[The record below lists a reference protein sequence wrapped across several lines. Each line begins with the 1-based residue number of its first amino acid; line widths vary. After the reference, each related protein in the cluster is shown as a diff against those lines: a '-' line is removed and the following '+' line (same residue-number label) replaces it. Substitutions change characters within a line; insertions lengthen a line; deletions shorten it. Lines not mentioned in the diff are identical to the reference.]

1 MYNRRIIFEEKTGRK
16 DNEMERVQGFPLP
29 LGVNEIE
36 GRTNFA
42 AAVPEGADCR
52 LLLYKAGETVPEI
65 TYEMPEDQAVGMVRF
80 LSLDQWCPKEYEYN
94 YEIDGEVTVDP
105 YAKGIVGREEFNGMK
120 PLGGHDVRAKV
131 KIPAYD
137 WEGDRQLFIPWN
149 DVAAYSLHVRG
160 FTKDSYSKVRHKGT
174 FSGIVEKIPYLS
186 ELGINQIQC
195 MPVYDFLE
203 SKQYVNYW
211 GYGPGYYFAPKAAY
225 AAGEDPSTE
234 LKDMVKACH
243 RAGIEVVLDFPF
255 CDDVKMLMALE
266 CLRYYMWEY
275 HIDGFILDPSKV
287 RIEDIKADPILKK
300 IKIMQKRTDFQD
312 VMRRF
317 LKGDEGMVEGVIW
330 WMRKHSKEDGVF
342 NYMTSHNGF
351 TLNDVVS
358 YDGKHNELNGENNH
372 DGPEYNFSWNCGA
385 EGPSRKK
392 AVIALRERQMKNAFL
407 LLLLAQGTPSILA
420 GDEFANSQKGNN
432 NVYCQDNETG
442 WINWRKL
449 SRETELFCFVKE
461 LLAFRKSHP
470 ILHPESELLGID
482 RMCCGTPDVSYHGEN
497 AWRVPTEIASRQLG
511 IYYCGEFAGDDDCFI
526 AYNMHWI
533 PHTFALPALKKGKTW
548 HKVLTTDSGILEEPE
563 PVKGKKKVEVDER
576 TIVVFIGK

>member
-1 MYNRRIIFEEKTGRK
+1 
-16 DNEMERVQGFPLP
+16 MERVQGSPLP

-42 AAVPEGADCR
+42 IAVPEGEKCS
-52 LLLYKAGETVPEI
+52 LLLYKAGEKVPEI
-65 TYEMPEDQAVGMVRF
+65 TYEMPEDQAVGTVRF
-80 LSLDQWCPKEYEYN
+80 LSLDHWCPEDYEYN
-94 YEIDGEVTVDP
+94 YEIGGEVTVDP
-105 YAKGIVGREEFNGMK
+105 YVKGITGREEFNCTK
-120 PLGGHDVRAKV
+120 PSDSHEVRGRV
-131 KIPAYD
+131 KLPSYD
-137 WEGDRQLFIPWN
+137 WEGDMPLQIPYHE
-149 DVAAYSLHVRG
+149 VAAYSLHIRG
-160 FTKDSYSKVRHKGT
+160 FTKDSYSKIRHKGT
-174 FSGIVEKIPYLS
+174 FRGVTEKLSYLT

-203 SKQYVNYW
+203 NTQYVNYW

-225 AAGEDPSTE
+225 AAGADPSLE

-255 CDDVKMLMALE
+255 YDDVPTLMALE

-287 RIEDIKADPILKK
+287 RVEDIKADPVLKK
-300 IKIMQKRTDFQD
+300 TKIMQKRTDFQN

-317 LKGDEGMVEGVIW
+317 LKGDEGMVDGVIW
-330 WMRKHSKEDGVF
+330 WMRKNSKEDGIF
-342 NYMTSHNGF
+342 NYLASHNGF

-358 YDGKHNELNGENNH
+358 YDGKHNELNGENNQ

-392 AVIALRERQMKNAFL
+392 AVILLRERQMKNAFL
-407 LLLLAQGTPSILA
+407 LLLLSQGTPSVLA

-432 NVYCQDNETG
+432 NVYCQDNELG

-449 SRETELFCFVKE
+449 SRETELFQFVKE
-461 LLAFRKSHP
+461 LLAFRKAHP
-470 ILHPESELLGID
+470 IFHPEKELQGID

-497 AWRVPTEIASRQLG
+497 AWRVPSEIASRQLG
-511 IYYCGEFAGDDDCFI
+511 IYYCGECAGDDDCFV

-533 PHTFALPALKKGKTW
+533 PHTFALPALKKGKSW
-548 HKVLTTDSGILEEPE
+548 YRVLTTDSGVLEEPE
-563 PVKGKKKVEVDER
+563 LIKGQKKVEVDER